1 MAIYS
6 IATKSFLSRYDQ
18 SQPNICV
25 AIHPL
30 ATTLAVAKKS
40 IGTHVC
46 PLQLYTMAMAT
57 RVAIHDAATTTE
69 VVTTN

>member
-25 AIHPL
+25 AIPPI
-30 ATTLAVAKKS
+30 ATTLAVAKQS
-40 IGTHVC
+40 V
-46 PLQLYTMAMAT
+46 AT
-57 RVAIHDAATTTE
+57 LFVRSNYIHDSATTSE